1 MNRVK
6 LVFEFYTIRPRG
18 ESISVADPSFFLAK
32 IDFYEQRKGR
42 ERRPADRG
50 PRGAGRVRR
59 RDPGSD
65 GERRGRP
72 RRRRPRAGGRRR
84 RRARR
89 YRRPDPASEEA
100 VADDPTDPDNSDEVW
115 DDGIVVDD
123 GPGPDDAGAG
133 REEATGATSEGVTEA
148 NEGATSTSSAAQ
160 SRSKA
165 PILTKIPTRTTC
177 LADSRSIRLPSLRS
191 PTDSS
196 TKSSDRSTPA
206 T

>member
-42 ERRPADRG
+42 ERPADRG

-72 RRRRPRAGGRRR
+72 RRRRPRARRR
-84 RRARR
+84 TTASTSPTIPATRPPMRRR
-89 YRRPDPASEEA
+89 S
-100 VADDPTDPDNSDEVW
+100 PTIPPTPTILTKSGT
-115 DDGIVVDD
+115 GIVVDD

-133 REEATGATSEGVTEA
+133 REATGATSEGVTEA